1 MTNFQANMHPHD
13 FCPYFETYRELKG
26 MAVFG
31 CFKNVSMFH
40 GSIRCVS
47 RRYFKSILRMPHE
60 VDYILDITWC
70 GESCL
75 NANQWLQKSILVL
88 ESTQNCPILNTC
100 NDCNIFI
107 MTHCYTCKR
116 VFISCFCVTK
126 SDSLPANER
135 PSVIKPLLAAATPHN
150 YPIIHHRG

>member
-40 GSIRCVS
+40 ASIRCVS
-47 RRYFKSILRMPHE
+47 RRYFKSISRMPHE
-60 VDYILDITWC
+60 VDYILEITWH

-88 ESTQNCPILNTC
+88 DSTQNCPILKTR

-107 MTHCYTCKR
+107 ITHASEFSFH
-116 VFISCFCVTK
+116 VFVWLNPT
-126 SDSLPANER
+126 PY
-135 PSVIKPLLAAATPHN
+135 LLTRDHQ
-150 YPIIHHRG
+150 